1 MDINIMDIKRNINQR
16 NKIFRKSAA
25 FTNKIDVNFEN
36 VDKLIEAEAK
46 WVSLLHRREW

>member
-1 MDINIMDIKRNINQR
+1 MDIKRNINQR

-36 VDKLIEAEAK
+36 VDKLIGANRGKVGFFITSQRMVA
-46 WVSLLHRREW
+46 R